1 MSKKTQML
9 LYVALL
15 AVFDTVIPILPMTA
29 LIFIYVILNR
39 PQWFLDWIK
48 EIYGA

>member
-9 LYVALL
+9 LYVVLL
-15 AVFDTVIPILPMTA
+15 AVFDTVIPIPLTA

-39 PQWFLDWIK
+39 PQWFRDWIK